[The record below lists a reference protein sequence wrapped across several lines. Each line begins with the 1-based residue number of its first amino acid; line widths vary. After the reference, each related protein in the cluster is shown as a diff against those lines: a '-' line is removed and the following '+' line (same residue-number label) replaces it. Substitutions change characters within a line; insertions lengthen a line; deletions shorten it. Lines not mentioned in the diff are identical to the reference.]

1 MNKTNSSGLPA
12 FCQRE
17 LTMAVR
23 YINAG
28 MTDTAARSV
37 SALYRSAR
45 SAKTQN
51 AILAF
56 GVAYGLVSRSEWVI

>member
-1 MNKTNSSGLPA
+1 MTKHETN
-12 FCQRE
+12 QIIN
-17 LTMAVR
+17 AVK

-45 SAKTQN
+45 TEKSKDQILSF
-51 AILAF
+51 AIAYSLLSNPEFLA
-56 GVAYGLVSRSEWVI
+56 